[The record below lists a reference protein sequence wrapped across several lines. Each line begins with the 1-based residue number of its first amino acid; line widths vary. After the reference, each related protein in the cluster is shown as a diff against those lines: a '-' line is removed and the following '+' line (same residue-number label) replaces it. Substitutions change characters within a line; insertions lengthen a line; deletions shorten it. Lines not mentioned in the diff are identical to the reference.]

1 MNRPL
6 RTRMMGGVGGAGEMP
21 ASTRLCCDRLTADS
35 IIKHLPDRS
44 LHSIPK
50 RWYST
55 WELYV
60 CNLTCSMTTP
70 PDQSSETINHDQSFK
85 ELISNFFM
93 EFLELFVS
101 DLAKDIDPDSI
112 RFLPQEYFAD
122 LVEGDEKIIDLLVE
136 VRLAGQD
143 KTFLFHL
150 EAQSYNESQIGRRMF
165 YYLARLHQNYVKDIY
180 PIVIFSYDEPY
191 RAEQDTFKIEF
202 PDLKVLEFRFRAIQ
216 LNRLNWRDYV
226 GSSNPV
232 AAALMAKMKIAK
244 RDRPKVKAEC
254 LRLLVTLKLD
264 PAKTRLISKFVDT
277 YLRLNAQEEQTFQA
291 EIDKIGVEQKEAIMQ
306 VTTSWEETGIEKGQR
321 SLILRQLNR
330 RVGSLSAE
338 VQTQIEALSLNQ
350 LEILSEALLDFNS
363 LNDLSDWLEVNG

>member
-1 MNRPL
+1 
-6 RTRMMGGVGGAGEMP
+6 
-21 ASTRLCCDRLTADS
+21 
-35 IIKHLPDRS
+35 
-44 LHSIPK
+44 
-50 RWYST
+50 
-55 WELYV
+55 
-60 CNLTCSMTTP
+60 MTTLP
-70 PDQSSETINHDQSFK
+70 NPSAETISHDQNFK
-85 ELISNFFM
+85 ELISTFFL
-93 EFLELFVS
+93 EFLELFVP

-150 EAQSYNESQIGRRMF
+150 EAQSYSESQIGRRMF

-216 LNRLNWRDYV
+216 LNRLNWRDYIN
-226 GSSNPV
+226 SSNPV
-232 AAALMAKMKIAK
+232 AAALMSKMKIAK

-277 YLRLNAQEEQTFQA
+277 YLRLNDKEEQTFQA
-291 EIDKIGVEQKEAIMQ
+291 ELDKIEATQKEAIMQ

-321 SLILRQLNR
+321 SLLNLLLEQKFGQLTDALNDR
-330 RVGSLSAE
+330 ISSLSPDKLS
-338 VQTQIEALSLNQ
+338 ALA
-350 LEILSEALLDFNS
+350 IALLNFGSID
-363 LNDLSDWLEVNG
+363 DLSNWLESNG

>member
-1 MNRPL
+1 
-6 RTRMMGGVGGAGEMP
+6 
-21 ASTRLCCDRLTADS
+21 
-35 IIKHLPDRS
+35 
-44 LHSIPK
+44 
-50 RWYST
+50 
-55 WELYV
+55 
-60 CNLTCSMTTP
+60 MTTP
-70 PDQSSETINHDQSFK
+70 PDQSPEPISHDQNFK

-93 EFLELFVS
+93 EFLELFVP
-101 DLAKDIDPDSI
+101 DLAKDIDPGSI

-150 EAQSYNESQIGRRMF
+150 EAQSYSESKIGRRMF

-202 PDLKVLEFRFRAIQ
+202 PDLKVLEFRFR
-216 LNRLNWRDYV
+216 
-226 GSSNPV
+226 
-232 AAALMAKMKIAK
+232 
-244 RDRPKVKAEC
+244 PKVKAEC

-264 PAKTRLISKFVDT
+264 PAKTRLISRFVDT
-277 YLRLNAQEEQTFQA
+277 YLRLNDREEQTFQA
-291 EIDKIGVEQKEAIMQ
+291 ELDKIEATQKEAIMQ

-321 SLILRQLNR
+321 ALILRQLNR

-350 LEILSEALLDFNS
+350 LEILSEALLDFKL